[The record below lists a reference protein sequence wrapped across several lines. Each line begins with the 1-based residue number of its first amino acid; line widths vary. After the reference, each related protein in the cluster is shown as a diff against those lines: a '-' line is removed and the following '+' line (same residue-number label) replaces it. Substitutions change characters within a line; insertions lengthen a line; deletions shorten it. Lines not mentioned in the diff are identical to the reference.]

1 MKGLGGLGVEGLR
14 LQTFRGFRD
23 QGLLA
28 QDAGASGVLWAFED
42 VSRAR
47 GVYSGLS
54 ESSYM

>member
-1 MKGLGGLGVEGLR
+1 MKRLGGLRVEG
-14 LQTFRGFRD
+14 FVAVRGFTD

-28 QDAGASGVLWAFED
+28 EDAGVAGVLWAFGD
-42 VSRAR
+42 LSRAR